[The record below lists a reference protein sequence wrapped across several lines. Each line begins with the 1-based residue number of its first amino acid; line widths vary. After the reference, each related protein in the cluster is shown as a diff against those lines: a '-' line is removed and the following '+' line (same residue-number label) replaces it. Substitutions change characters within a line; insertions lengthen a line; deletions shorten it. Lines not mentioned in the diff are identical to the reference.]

1 MSIECRLQK
10 VCSCS
15 RELET
20 QTGES
25 QKPRYIWCSVSSP
38 PHLPPSLLRLTSRIS
53 KRKPLNQPVW
63 HSRWDFVLCTNSV
76 PWNQRQCVRPLTVGN
91 GLPGWHFDVGDASAC
106 EASARSL
113 TRVQLRV
120 SRDSAMAK
128 AAWKFMSPF
137 SCNQR
142 TRGAGV
148 RLADIY
154 LQSDTH
160 RDSHRHVI

>member
-1 MSIECRLQK
+1 MYHGISVNASGRL
-10 VCSCS
+10 
-15 RELET
+15 
-20 QTGES
+20 
-25 QKPRYIWCSVSSP
+25 
-38 PHLPPSLLRLTSRIS
+38 PSE
-53 KRKPLNQPVW
+53 N
-63 HSRWDFVLCTNSV
+63 
-76 PWNQRQCVRPLTVGN
+76 N
-91 GLPGWHFDVGDASAC
+91 GLPGWHFDVGDASA
-106 EASARSL
+106 ARSL

-128 AAWKFMSPF
+128 AAGKFMSPF

-160 RDSHRHVI
+160 RDSHRRVI